1 MVFFL
6 PSCYNTNMS
15 MDLKQLLGKPV
26 ISGTIAAVTLPMLSG
41 GKEYIYNGV
50 RYPLWG
56 LGMGLG
62 FASSFI
68 AEATHKYL
76 LPHIPGNEKY
86 LTIESMVLSVATS
99 SGAFVLGAKMIN
111 SDINMSEMKTFAMAG
126 AAAEVL
132 SGYIATNLLSDGTL

>member
-1 MVFFL
+1 M
-6 PSCYNTNMS
+6 YNTNMS
-15 MDLKQLLGKPV
+15 TDLKQLLGKPL
-26 ISGTIAAVTLPMLSG
+26 ISGGIAAVTLPMLSG

-68 AEATHKYL
+68 SEATHKYI
-76 LPHIPGNEKY
+76 LPHIPGSEKY
-86 LTIESMVLSVATS
+86 MTIESMVLSVATS

-111 SDINMSEMKTFAMAG
+111 ADINMSEMKTFAMAG
-126 AAAEVL
+126 VASEIL
-132 SGYIATNLLSDGTL
+132 SGYLATNFLGDGTL